1 MRCYCCNKVLSDYE
15 STRKSINTGNYL
27 DMCNR
32 CYGTISNEI
41 LAIERSDLR
50 HDDTDDTEGYTED
63 EPYDAMQ
70 QGKLFDDEN

>member
-1 MRCYCCNKVLSDYE
+1 
-15 STRKSINTGNYL
+15 
-27 DMCNR
+27 MCNR